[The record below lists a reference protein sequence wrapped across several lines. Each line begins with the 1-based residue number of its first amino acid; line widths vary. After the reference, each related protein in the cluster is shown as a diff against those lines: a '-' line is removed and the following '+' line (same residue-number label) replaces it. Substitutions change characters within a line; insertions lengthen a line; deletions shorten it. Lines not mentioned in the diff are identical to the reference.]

1 VNDALSVLGVSV
13 DSFPINPENVLRALG
28 KISK

>member
-1 VNDALSVLGVSV
+1 VSV